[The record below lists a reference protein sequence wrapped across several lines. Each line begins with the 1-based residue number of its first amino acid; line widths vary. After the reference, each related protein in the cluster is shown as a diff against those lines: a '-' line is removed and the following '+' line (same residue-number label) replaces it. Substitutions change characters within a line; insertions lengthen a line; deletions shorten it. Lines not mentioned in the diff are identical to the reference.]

1 MPVTI
6 HTVIV
11 QTKALTSNPLCITNE
26 LLLNDF
32 EPQDKIRE
40 LTLREDKEGRYD
52 VKILVEV
59 K

>member
-11 QTKALTSNPLCITNE
+11 QTKAFTLDPLCITNE
-26 LLLNDF
+26 VLLTDF

-40 LTLREDKEGRYD
+40 LTLREGDEGCQD
-52 VKILVEV
+52 IEALVGVK
-59 K
+59 